1 MLTGAPLVSLVM
13 YASNVAESA
22 DFYHRRLGLPVLP
35 AEPNEARIGAGGID
49 LWLRPAGRHGVQLFG
64 RRDDSSDVVFL
75 VEDIEATRTALEGRG
90 IQFERRRSYEI
101 GSVTD
106 FYDPS
111 GHRLMLY
118 QPSPTAL
125 GWPSGPKV
133 KEVWRLHGRGGEDVI
148 GPAAGPAEGTPAQTG
163 LSGNPLVYL
172 FMFENDQTAAL
183 DFYRDQ
189 LGLELLERVHCCNQD
204 CDEEIEGIGKYDGGD
219 VLLATHHMHEK
230 SMVFDD
236 LGRPYSPREFT
247 RAHGQGIAPVFLVD
261 DVATMVRRLSERGV
275 AFPLG
280 AQADPAGT
288 LARFEDPFGHPFFL
302 LERAQVS
309 GAKQSKPREGAGTVR

>member
-13 YASNVAESA
+13 YSSNVAESA
-22 DFYHRRLGLPVLP
+22 DFYHHRLGLPHLS
-35 AEPNEARIGAGGID
+35 AEPNEARLSAGGVD
-49 LWLRPAGRHGVQLFG
+49 LWLRPAGQHGVRLFG

-75 VEDIEATRTALEGRG
+75 TEDIDATRVALEGRG

-118 QPSPTAL
+118 EPSQTAL

-133 KEVWRLHGRGGEDVI
+133 REVWRAHGRGGAEVI
-148 GPAAGPAEGTPAQTG
+148 GPAAGPTLGPPEETG
-163 LSGNPLVYL
+163 LAGNPLVYL
-172 FMFENDQTAAL
+172 FMFENDQLSAL
-183 DFYRDQ
+183 GFYRDQ
-189 LGLELLERVHCCNQD
+189 LGLDLLERVHCCNQD

-219 VLLATHHMHEK
+219 VLLSTHHMHEK

-247 RAHGQGIAPVFLVD
+247 PAHGQGIAPVFLVR
-261 DVATMVRRLSERGV
+261 DVAETTRQLAERGV
-275 AFPLG
+275 AFPGGL
-280 AQADPAGT
+280 QDDPAGT

-302 LERAQVS
+302 LQRAP
-309 GAKQSKPREGAGTVR
+309 GNAEQSKTREGAGSVH

>member
-22 DFYHRRLGLPVLP
+22 DFYTRRLGLPRLP

-49 LWLRPAGRHGVQLFG
+49 LWLRPAGQHGVRLFG

-75 VEDIEATRTALEGRG
+75 VEDIEATRIALEGRG

-118 QPSPTAL
+118 QPSPTSL

-133 KEVWRLHGRGGEDVI
+133 REVWRSHGRGGADVI
-148 GPAAGPAEGTPAQTG
+148 GPSAGPALGTPAETG
-163 LSGNPLVYL
+163 LAGDPLVYL
-172 FMFENDQTAAL
+172 FMFENNQTAAL

-247 RAHGQGIAPVFLVD
+247 PAHGQGIAPVFLVD
-261 DVATMVRRLSERGV
+261 DVAATVRQLTARGV
-275 AFPLG
+275 AFPDG
-280 AQADPAGT
+280 PREEAAGT

-302 LERAQVS
+302 LERTSAI
-309 GAKQSKPREGAGTVR
+309 APEQSNRREGASTVR

>member
-1 MLTGAPLVSLVM
+1 MLTGAPLVSLVI
-13 YASNVAESA
+13 YVSDLAESA
-22 DFYHRRLGLPVLP
+22 DFYHRRLGLPRQA
-35 AEPNEARIGAGGID
+35 AEPDEARFGVGGLD
-49 LWLRPAGRHGVQLFG
+49 LWLRPADRHGVQLFG

-75 VEDIEATRTALEGRG
+75 VEDIEATRAALEERG
-90 IQFERRRSYEI
+90 VQFERRRSYEI

-118 QPSPTAL
+118 QPSPTSL
-125 GWPSGPKV
+125 TWPSGPKV
-133 KEVWRLHGRGGEDVI
+133 RAVWRAHGRGGAEVI
-148 GPAAGPAEGTPAQTG
+148 GPAAGPAEGPPARTG
-163 LSGNPLVYL
+163 LAGNPLVYL

-183 DFYRDQ
+183 DFYRDR

-204 CDEEIEGIGKYDGGD
+204 CAEEIEGIGKYDGGD

-247 RAHGQGIAPVFLVD
+247 PAHGQGIAPVFLVG
-261 DVATMVRRLSERGV
+261 DVAAVTARLTARGV
-275 AFPLG
+275 DFPGGL
-280 AQADPAGT
+280 QADRAGT

-302 LERAQVS
+302 LERAS
-309 GAKQSKPREGAGTVR
+309 AAERSKRREGADIAR